1 MLSLDYQTLFEE
13 ATDGIFIADAE
24 GRVLDANPVG
34 CVMLGYSREELKGVL
49 AADLLVDES
58 GHETCLAPPSTGQP
72 SVGQRRVRR
81 KDGTLLEAQISGIQL
96 PTGQYVGIVR
106 NLTGRASGED
116 ALRSTLEWFRLIVEQ
131 VPAVLWTTDKELRFT
146 SGMGTALKDL
156 GITTNRPPSVDLWEY
171 FQTNDPEFLPIQ
183 AHRRALSGESTSYE
197 QDWGGRTFTTRVEPL
212 RDEHEKIIGAIGLAQ
227 DITERRQAEL
237 QLQKA
242 KDELEQKV
250 ALRTAE
256 VSRANEDLRSEIAK
270 HERTMEELRR
280 EEVLLRQVL
289 DLHEGDRRV
298 LAYEIHD
305 GLVQYVTGALM
316 RLEAFREGHGTGR
329 ENAWN
334 EFDASL
340 GLLRETVAEARR
352 LISGLRPPILDE
364 AGIADAID
372 YLASEHR
379 QAGLQ
384 VEAAIRIASKRLA
397 SPLETAIFR
406 IVQESLTN
414 IRRHSQ
420 SERAMI
426 DVTEQQN
433 TITLR
438 VRDWGVGFR
447 PDAVDE
453 NSFGLRGIRERVR
466 LLGGRF
472 QLRSAPGEGT
482 TVEVDLP
489 TTPPHS

>member
-1 MLSLDYQTLFEE
+1 MLALDYQTLFEE

-24 GRVLDANPVG
+24 GRVLDANPSG
-34 CVMLGYSREELKGVL
+34 CVMLGYSRDELKGIL

-58 GHETCLAPPSTGQP
+58 GGDACLAPPSSGQA
-72 SVGQRRVRR
+72 SVGRRHVRR
-81 KDGTLLEAQISGIQL
+81 KDGTLLAAQISGIQL
-96 PTGQYVGIVR
+96 PTGHYVGIMR
-106 NLTGRASGED
+106 DLAHSSTGED

-131 VPAVLWTTDKELRFT
+131 VPAILWTTDRELRFT

-183 AHRRALSGESTSYE
+183 AHRRALSGESSNYE

-212 RDEHEKIIGAIGLAQ
+212 RDQHANIIGAIGLAQ
-227 DITERRQAEL
+227 DITERRRAEL

-242 KDELEQKV
+242 KDELEHKV

-270 HERTMEELRR
+270 HERTLDELRR
-280 EEVLLRQVL
+280 EEVLLRRVL

-316 RLEAFREGHGTGR
+316 RLEAFREGQRTGR
-329 ENAWN
+329 ESAWSD
-334 EFDASL
+334 FDASL

-364 AGIADAID
+364 AGISDAID

-384 VEAAIRIASKRLA
+384 VDATIRIKSKRLA
-397 SPLETAIFR
+397 GPLETAIFR

-420 SERAMI
+420 SERALI
-426 DVTEQQN
+426 EATEEQS
-433 TITLR
+433 TITVR

-447 PDAVDE
+447 PEAVDE

-466 LLGGRF
+466 LLGGQF
-472 QLRSAPGEGT
+472 HLRSAPEEGT
-482 TVEVDLP
+482 TLEINLP
-489 TTPPHS
+489 TTPPPG